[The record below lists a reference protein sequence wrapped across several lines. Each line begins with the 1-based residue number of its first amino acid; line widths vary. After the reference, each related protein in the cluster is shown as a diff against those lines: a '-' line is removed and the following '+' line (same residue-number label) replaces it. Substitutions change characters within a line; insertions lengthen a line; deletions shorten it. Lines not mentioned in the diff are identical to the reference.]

1 MVIKVKAITAMLTGG
16 RHRAVWQR
24 GRSKTANSSVPHEI
38 LCHADPFGAAQ
49 GMLREASH
57 RMAQWPQ
64 CDCSVDAVRWFASLT
79 MIWTWLFMVG
89 TRRTVYSSPDVH
101 RHLRPAA
108 VPGQARAKAYR
119 LHLLRKDR
127 RGCFVGPDIVTPISS
142 PRETAVGCMLCTVLL
157 PHAIPGLCSQRL
169 SEKGLSWRYGPGAGV
184 PA

>member
-1 MVIKVKAITAMLTGG
+1 
-16 RHRAVWQR
+16 
-24 GRSKTANSSVPHEI
+24 
-38 LCHADPFGAAQ
+38 
-49 GMLREASH
+49 
-57 RMAQWPQ
+57 
-64 CDCSVDAVRWFASLT
+64 
-79 MIWTWLFMVG
+79 MVG

-119 LHLLRKDR
+119 LRLLRKDR

-142 PRETAVGCMLCTVLL
+142 PRETAVGCILCTVLL

-184 PA
+184 PASAGVWPEPAEAGTPGALSGVSAQPACRVTDANYLFRQSLNIHQAVEGESRKTTSQPM